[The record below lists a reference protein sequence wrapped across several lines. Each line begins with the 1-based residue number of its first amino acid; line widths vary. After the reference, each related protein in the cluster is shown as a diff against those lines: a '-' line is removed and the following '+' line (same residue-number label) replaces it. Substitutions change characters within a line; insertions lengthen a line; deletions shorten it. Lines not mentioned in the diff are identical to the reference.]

1 MTNINTTFNTLDSA
15 IEGAKA
21 AGNDI
26 FKGYENEIRSLRSA
40 SKTLGIDKFLLTEN
54 GLLLMV
60 VEYQGERS
68 LSEVTV
74 HTCIS
79 AQDLCLA
86 VMDGS
91 QIITYP
97 DSLISKSD
105 KKSRKEASE
114 LFYLIDQDLAYKL
127 AA

>member
-1 MTNINTTFNTLDSA
+1 MTNINNTFNTLDSA
-15 IEGAKA
+15 IAGAKA

-26 FKGYENEIRSLRSA
+26 FAGYENEIRSLRSA
-40 SKTLGIDKFLLTEN
+40 SETLGIDEFLLTEN

-86 VMDGS
+86 VIDDN

-97 DSLISKSD
+97 DSLISKSN

-114 LFYLIDQDLAYKL
+114 CFYLIDQDLACKL

>member
-15 IEGAKA
+15 IAGAKA

-26 FKGYENEIRSLRSA
+26 FSGYENEIRSLRSA
-40 SKTLGIDKFLLTEN
+40 SETLGVNKFLLTDN
-54 GLLLMV
+54 ALLLMI
-60 VEYQGERS
+60 VEYQGERL

-74 HTCIS
+74 YTCVS
-79 AQDLCLA
+79 AQDLSLA
-86 VMDGS
+86 VIDDKK
-91 QIITYP
+91 IRAYP

-114 LFYLIDQDLAYKL
+114 LFYLIGQDLAHKL

>member
-1 MTNINTTFNTLDSA
+1 MTNINTTFNNLDSA

-26 FKGYENEIRSLRSA
+26 FAGYQNEIRSLRSA
-40 SKTLGIDKFLLTEN
+40 SETLGVNEFLLTEN

-60 VEYQGERS
+60 IEYQGERS

-79 AQDLCLA
+79 SAALTLA
-86 VMDGS
+86 TVVDNE
-91 QIITYP
+91 IKAFP
-97 DSLISKSD
+97 ESLISKSD
-105 KKSRKEASE
+105 KKSRREASE

-127 AA
+127 VA

>member
-1 MTNINTTFNTLDSA
+1 MTNITNTFNTLDSA
-15 IEGAKA
+15 LEGAKA

-26 FKGYENEIRSLRSA
+26 FSGYENEIRSLRSV
-40 SKTLGIDKFLLTEN
+40 SETLGINKWLLTDN

-60 VEYQGERS
+60 IEYQGERS

-74 HTCIS
+74 HTCVS

-86 VMDGS
+86 LIDDNK
-91 QIITYP
+91 IRAYP
-97 DSLISKSD
+97 ESRISKSD

-114 LFYLIDQDLAYKL
+114 LFYLIDQGLASQL